1 MLLGSGLNINLKFEF
16 NLDADW
22 WGITVERKQFQLG
35 DIVQMKKNHPCG
47 SNEMEIIR
55 MGMDIR
61 IKCVG
66 CKHSVLVPRAK
77 FEKNMRKVLR
87 SASPENDA

>member
-1 MLLGSGLNINLKFEF
+1 M
-16 NLDADW
+16 
-22 WGITVERKQFQLG
+22 ERKVFNLG
-35 DIVQMKKNHPCG
+35 DIVQMKKPHPCG

-66 CKHSVLVPRAK
+66 CKHSVLVPRPK
-77 FEKNMRKVLR
+77 FEKNFKKVLR
-87 SASPENDA
+87 SVEDPQGQE

>member
-1 MLLGSGLNINLKFEF
+1 M
-16 NLDADW
+16 
-22 WGITVERKQFQLG
+22 ERKSFGLG
-35 DIVQMKKNHPCG
+35 DVVLMKKNHPCG

-77 FEKNMRKVLR
+77 FEKNMRKVIR
-87 SASPENDA
+87 SAVAGEEDTATHDQS

>member
-1 MLLGSGLNINLKFEF
+1 MEK
-16 NLDADW
+16 
-22 WGITVERKQFQLG
+22 KQYQLG
-35 DIVQMKKNHPCG
+35 DIVQMKKQHPCG

-66 CKHSVLVPRAK
+66 CKHSVLVPRVK
-77 FEKNMRKVLR
+77 FESKLKKILR
-87 SASPENDA
+87 STGTGETSED

>member
-1 MLLGSGLNINLKFEF
+1 M
-16 NLDADW
+16 
-22 WGITVERKQFQLG
+22 ERKVFQLG
-35 DIVQMKKNHPCG
+35 DIVQMKKPHPCG

-66 CKHSVLVPRAK
+66 CKHSVLIPRAK
-77 FEKNMRKVLR
+77 FEKNMKKVLR
-87 SASPENDA
+87 STMEESESSESM

>member
-1 MLLGSGLNINLKFEF
+1 M
-16 NLDADW
+16 
-22 WGITVERKQFQLG
+22 ERKVFQLG

-61 IKCVG
+61 IKCVK
-66 CKHSVLVPRAK
+66 CQHSVLIPRAK
-77 FEKNMRKVLR
+77 FEKNMKKVLR
-87 SASPENDA
+87 SKEAIEEENGK

>member
-1 MLLGSGLNINLKFEF
+1 M
-16 NLDADW
+16 
-22 WGITVERKQFQLG
+22 ERKIFQLG
-35 DIVQMKKNHPCG
+35 DIVLMKKNHPCG

-77 FEKNMRKVLR
+77 FEKNMRKVIR
-87 SASPENDA
+87 SAPGSSNEHPEDGYQED

>member
-1 MLLGSGLNINLKFEF
+1 VSIGPYAKQVIKGGVMEM
-16 NLDADW
+16 
-22 WGITVERKQFQLG
+22 ERKTFQLG
-35 DIVQMKKNHPCG
+35 DIVQMKKQHPCG

-66 CKHSVLVPRAK
+66 CKHSVLVPRLK

-87 SASPENDA
+87 SAGDGEGPNPS

>member
-1 MLLGSGLNINLKFEF
+1 M
-16 NLDADW
+16 
-22 WGITVERKQFQLG
+22 ERKVFGLG
-35 DIVQMKKNHPCG
+35 DIVQMKKPHPCG

-66 CKHSVLVPRAK
+66 CQHSVLIPRAK
-77 FEKNMRKVLR
+77 FEKNLKKVLK
-87 SASPENDA
+87 SAAADQQN

>member
-1 MLLGSGLNINLKFEF
+1 M
-16 NLDADW
+16 
-22 WGITVERKQFQLG
+22 ERKSFGLG
-35 DIVQMKKNHPCG
+35 DIVLMKKNHPCG

-66 CKHSVLVPRAK
+66 CKHSVLVPRVK
-77 FEKNMRKVLR
+77 FEKNMRKVIH
-87 SASPENDA
+87 SAASAGEEAADT

>member
-1 MLLGSGLNINLKFEF
+1 M
-16 NLDADW
+16 
-22 WGITVERKQFQLG
+22 ERKAFQLG

-77 FEKNMRKVLR
+77 FEKNLRKVLR
-87 SASPENDA
+87 SAAPAQEETGSDGSLTSRE

>member
-1 MLLGSGLNINLKFEF
+1 M
-16 NLDADW
+16 
-22 WGITVERKQFQLG
+22 ERKSFQLG

-77 FEKNMRKVLR
+77 FEKNLRKVLR
-87 SASPENDA
+87 SAAAAQEGNGQNGPEPSGE